1 VDLSLDNPAT
11 TNRKALNHVRL
22 FDQSDQ
28 DEELLMDVDE
38 SGQYWDCVA
47 RALFTAT

>member
-1 VDLSLDNPAT
+1 VDLSLDNPAIA
-11 TNRKALNHVRL
+11 NRKALNRVGL
-22 FDQSDQ
+22 FDHPHQ

-38 SGQYWDCVA
+38 SGQCWDRVA

>member
-11 TNRKALNHVRL
+11 VNRKVLNRDGL
-22 FDQSDQ
+22 FDHSDQ

-38 SGQYWDCVA
+38 SGQYRDCIA

>member
-1 VDLSLDNPAT
+1 VNLSLDNPAT
-11 TNRKALNHVRL
+11 TDRKALKHDIL
-22 FDQSDQ
+22 FDHPHR

-38 SGQYWDCVA
+38 SGQYRDCVA

>member
-11 TNRKALNHVRL
+11 TDRKALNHDTL
-22 FDQSDQ
+22 FDHPDQ
-28 DEELLMDVDE
+28 NEELLMDVDE
-38 SGQYWDCVA
+38 SGQCLNCVA